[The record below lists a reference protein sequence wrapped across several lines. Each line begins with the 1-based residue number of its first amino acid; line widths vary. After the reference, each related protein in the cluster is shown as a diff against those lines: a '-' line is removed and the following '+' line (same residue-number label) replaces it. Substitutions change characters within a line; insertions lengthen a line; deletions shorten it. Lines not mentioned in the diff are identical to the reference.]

1 MGAKEA
7 VCGGCQPPIWPRPV
21 VEPSFGVLD
30 DFAGDGLLA
39 TGEQSLYLS
48 ASQSRVGGLCGS
60 LSALAFVVSARMAV
74 LSSVAHVVGDVF
86 VVGSDFGVVD
96 HESVGIDGVEAD
108 VLSAWVYAEGVLP
121 EFGVVS
127 LLGETDGEWLVTYG
141 YRLSLAEESA
151 CPGGAVHGLQRCAVC
166 VENVDDGRLLLLGFH
181 ACVPPFSFCFRSCF
195 SPVWGPVFLVVGPA
209 LVFRCVALASGC
221 SLHCPGLG

>member
-7 VCGGCQPPIWPRPV
+7 VCGGRQPPLWPRPV

-30 DFAGDGLLA
+30 DLAGDGFSA
-39 TGEQSLYLS
+39 TGEQPLYLS
-48 ASQSRVGGLCGS
+48 ASQSRVGGACGS
-60 LSALAFVVSARMAV
+60 LFALAFVMSARMAV

-141 YRLSLAEESA
+141 CRLSLSEESA
-151 CPGGAVHGLQRCAVC
+151 CPGGAVHGLQRCTVC
-166 VENVDDGRLLLLGFH
+166 VENVDDGRLLLLGSH
-181 ACVPPFSFCFRSCF
+181 AWFLLSLPAFGRAFPLFG
-195 SPVWGPVFLVVGPA
+195 GPVFLVVGPA
-209 LVFRCVALASGC
+209 LVFRCVALALGC